1 METIKIT
8 SHCKQ
13 MLADLYTP
21 VGIYLRIRDQ
31 FPGSIL
37 LESADNHAGK
47 NSFSY
52 IAINPI
58 AGMEIKKDEIE
69 YKYPGKK
76 EIKEKL
82 TSKTPISDQLMAFIS
97 SFKAEGDSPVSVAQS
112 FFGYTAYDAIRF
124 FENMT
129 GSQKPPANPEIPL
142 LRYRFYQYVIAIN
155 HFKNE
160 LYLCENRIEGLDS
173 DIDEIETLIRI
184 KDCPVYGFSARG
196 EEKSNLTDE
205 GYREI
210 VQQGIDQCK
219 SGTLNQIVLSRN
231 FSQKFKGDEFNVY
244 RCLRSINPSPY
255 LFYFDYN
262 DYKLMGSSPESQ
274 LVINQGTATIS
285 PIAGTIKRTGEHEQ
299 DQKAIAKLLND
310 PKENDEHD
318 MLVELA
324 QAELRKFAKNIQ
336 IAEFREVHTYS
347 HVFHLVSKV
356 NGEVESNTNPF
367 TAMGQSFPAGTLT
380 GSPKEKA
387 IALIHAYE
395 PSNRGFYG
403 GCIGIVGLHG
413 DFNHAIMIR
422 SFLSQNNTL
431 YYQAGAGVVERSTP
445 EGELQEVNN
454 KLNALKSAIKM
465 AHNLYVS

>member
-1 METIKIT
+1 MENIKIN
-8 SHCKQ
+8 SHCKK

-31 FPGSIL
+31 FPGSVL

-52 IAINPI
+52 IAIHPI

-76 EIKEKL
+76 EVKEKL
-82 TSKTPISDQLMAFIS
+82 EPGVDVSSRLLAFIS
-97 SFKAEGDSPVSVAQS
+97 TFKTASNSPISVSQS

-124 FENMT
+124 FDNAILD
-129 GSQKPPANPEIPL
+129 QKSTANPEIPL
-142 LRYRFYQYVIAIN
+142 LRYRLYQYVIAIN

-160 LYLCENRIEGLDS
+160 LYLCENQVEGLDS
-173 DIDEIETLIRI
+173 DIEEIETLIRI
-184 KDCPVYGFSARG
+184 KDCPIYSFSAEE

-205 GYREI
+205 EYRQI

-219 SGTLNQIVLSRN
+219 AGELNQIVVSRN

-274 LVINQGTATIS
+274 LIIKEGTATIS
-285 PIAGTIKRTGEHEQ
+285 PIAGTIKRTGDYNQ
-299 DQKAIAKLLND
+299 DQKATAELLNN
-310 PKENDEHD
+310 PKENSEHD

-324 QAELRKFAKNIQ
+324 QDELRKFARNIQ
-336 IAEFREVHTYS
+336 IAELREVHTYS
-347 HVFHLVSKV
+347 HVIHLVSKV
-356 NGEVESNTNPF
+356 IGQVDPNTNPF
-367 TAMGQSFPAGTLT
+367 TAMGDSFPAGTLT

-387 IALIHAYE
+387 IQLINQYE

-403 GCIGIVGLHG
+403 GCIGIVGLNG

-422 SFLSQNNTL
+422 SFLSTNNTL
-431 YYQAGAGVVERSTP
+431 YYQAGAGVVELSTP

-465 AHNLYVS
+465 ASTL